1 MAMRNSGLAA
11 SKTGLLPLPV
21 DVDFV
26 RFETNLLQIGFF
38 SAEDSRAGRPTRRRF
53 EQTVTRQGKRIQV
66 AVEFGSEQ
74 GLPSTA
80 DRDKFLALMKIV
92 SEERARQGVVQNPIR
107 FSGYRL
113 LKELGLSNSGNNY
126 EDIYAWGRRLAATTI
141 TSQQVIYY
149 AVRKRY
155 SDETIHVFS
164 AFRRVGHSKLDE
176 SEKTET
182 YEVELEGWLLE
193 NINSSYV
200 IPEDFKAYKS
210 LNRPIAKGIFGNLH
224 LWFHASN
231 GRPVEKDYVELCRF
245 LAVNDYPHPSKIRS
259 TMGKS
264 LDELVGVGYISS
276 WQLQP
281 MATKK
286 GYKIVMTPGTEL
298 QRVLAMTNR
307 KALVDKSPSSG
318 ELSSS
323 QQDAIG
329 ALIENG
335 VAPSKAKSLVQE
347 YDPDLVMDQIEHA
360 LSQMDESS
368 SGSKRKINNPAG
380 FIIYT
385 IENSLPVPA
394 TFLTSRKKRQL
405 EIEQDKER
413 EALRAGTQYAEW
425 KDGLINAEISARFPG
440 DDLKHKLREI
450 ISDRKRTDEHFRVLP
465 VNVLEKLALN
475 ILKKEMEGE
484 LSLPD
489 FDSWIKD
496 QKQGQLF

>member
-1 MAMRNSGLAA
+1 
-11 SKTGLLPLPV
+11 
-21 DVDFV
+21 
-26 RFETNLLQIGFF
+26 
-38 SAEDSRAGRPTRRRF
+38 
-53 EQTVTRQGKRIQV
+53 
-66 AVEFGSEQ
+66 
-74 GLPSTA
+74 
-80 DRDKFLALMKIV
+80 
-92 SEERARQGVVQNPIR
+92 
-107 FSGYRL
+107 
-113 LKELGLSNSGNNY
+113 
-126 EDIYAWGRRLAATTI
+126 
-141 TSQQVIYY
+141 
-149 AVRKRY
+149 
-155 SDETIHVFS
+155 
-164 AFRRVGHSKLDE
+164 
-176 SEKTET
+176 
-182 YEVELEGWLLE
+182 
-193 NINSSYV
+193 
-200 IPEDFKAYKS
+200 
-210 LNRPIAKGIFGNLH
+210 
-224 LWFHASN
+224 
-231 GRPVEKDYVELCRF
+231 
-245 LAVNDYPHPSKIRS
+245 
-259 TMGKS
+259 
-264 LDELVGVGYISS
+264 
-276 WQLQP
+276 